1 MSVPSTATLHYP
13 HHSHHSHQSPPYGY
27 LNTLPQHNLYYR
39 SNSGTQ
45 QPQPPYQP
53 QSQRYSTEMRPSGS
67 VASST
72 APTPSATGKRRR
84 RTTPDWKEFYKNGI
98 PKEIIVIDDTPP
110 PEPTPKR
117 ASRTNQTATRVP
129 RPTSQHS
136 ALNTR
141 VHNPVSQASTATTS
155 QPSKRRK
162 IAATGPTSTAAAA
175 VNSRYDT
182 NHHDVYGSTPYSVTQ
197 TPAYASQGSSAN
209 TASASSRGY
218 NGTETAATSLAST
231 IGDSASVAGTKRKRV
246 TRGSMAKKQTDA
258 FAHYQPPP
266 HPPIKAKEVNVR
278 RVEDHPKSNQ
288 KVDDDEGH
296 YIVTP
301 GAYLTN
307 RYRIIKLLGQ
317 GTFGKVVQAFDGQ
330 KNEYC
335 AIKIIR
341 SVQKYRDA
349 SKIELRVLS
358 TLGKND
364 GENRNKCIH
373 LRDCFDYRNHICIV
387 TDLLG
392 MSVFDFLKSNS
403 FIPFPSSQIQS
414 FARQLFTSVAFLH
427 DLNLIHTD
435 LKPENILL
443 MHNTSETFTYNR
455 VIPSSTHSNPRK
467 AQTRKIL
474 LDTEIRLIDFG
485 SATFDDEYHSS
496 VVSTRHYRAP
506 EIILG
511 LGWSFPCD
519 IWSIGCIL
527 VEFYTGDAL
536 FQTHDNLEHLAMMRT
551 VCNADIETRLVRQAI
566 SKTQNSN
573 SPASRFFR
581 NNKLDYPNNETS
593 KTSRRYVKAMRRL
606 EEMIPQ
612 TCSFYRQLLDLLKKI
627 FVYDP
632 AKRISARDA
641 LKHPWFNE
649 VIRDEGITV
658 AQMRIDREVEMER
671 ELRRRREGNSDTE
684 PEDDETEAEAE
695 ADD

>member
-13 HHSHHSHQSPPYGY
+13 HHPHQSPPYGY
-27 LNTLPQHNLYYR
+27 LNAIPQHTSLYYR

-45 QPQPPYQP
+45 QPQPSYQP

-67 VASST
+67 VASSA
-72 APTPSATGKRRR
+72 APTPSVTGKRRR
-84 RTTPDWKEFYKNGI
+84 KQTPDWKEFYKNGV

-117 ASRTNQTATRVP
+117 NARTNVTASRVP
-129 RPTSQHS
+129 RPISQNTS
-136 ALNTR
+136 LNTR
-141 VHNPVSQASTATTS
+141 VHNPVSSSQASTATTS

-162 IAATGPTSTAAAA
+162 IAANGTTSAA
-175 VNSRYDT
+175 VN
-182 NHHDVYGSTPYSVTQ
+182 
-197 TPAYASQGSSAN
+197 
-209 TASASSRGY
+209 RGY
-218 NGTETAATSLAST
+218 NNGTETAATSLAST
-231 IGDSASVAGTKRKRV
+231 IGDSASIAGTKRKRV

-266 HPPIKAKEVNVR
+266 HPPIKAKEVVVR
-278 RVEDHPKSNQ
+278 KVEDNPKTNQ
-288 KVDDDEGH
+288 KVDDEEGH
-296 YIVTP
+296 YIVTT
-301 GAYLTN
+301 GAFLTN

-317 GTFGKVVQAFDGQ
+317 GTFGKVVQAFDNQ

-364 GENRNKCIH
+364 SENRNKCIH

-403 FIPFPSSQIQS
+403 FTPFPSSQIQS

-474 LDTEIRLIDFG
+474 LDTDIRLIDFG

-551 VCNADIETRLVRQAI
+551 VCNSDIETRLVRQAI
-566 SKTQNSN
+566 AKTQNSN

-581 NNKLDYPNNETS
+581 NNRLDYPNTETT

-606 EEMIPQ
+606 DEMIPQ

-658 AQMRIDREVEMER
+658 AQMRIDKSVEMER

-684 PEDDETEAEAE
+684 PEDDETEAEGE
-695 ADD
+695 DE

>member
-13 HHSHHSHQSPPYGY
+13 HHPHQSPPYGY
-27 LNTLPQHNLYYR
+27 LNPIPQHTNLYYR
-39 SNSGTQ
+39 ANSGTQ
-45 QPQPPYQP
+45 QPQQSYQP
-53 QSQRYSTEMRPSGS
+53 STQQRYSTEMRPSAS

-84 RTTPDWKEFYKNGI
+84 RNTPDWKEFYKNGI

-117 ASRTNQTATRVP
+117 NSRANQTASRVP
-129 RPTSQHS
+129 RPVAQNSS
-136 ALNTR
+136 LNGR
-141 VHNPVSQASTATTS
+141 VHNPITASSSQASTATTS
-155 QPSKRRK
+155 QPTKRRK
-162 IAATGPTSTAAAA
+162 LASGASTTAVA
-175 VNSRYDT
+175 VN
-182 NHHDVYGSTPYSVTQ
+182 
-197 TPAYASQGSSAN
+197 
-209 TASASSRGY
+209 SRGY

-231 IGDSASVAGTKRKRV
+231 VGETASVAGTKRKRV

-258 FAHYQPPP
+258 FTHYKPPP
-266 HPPIKAKEVNVR
+266 HPPIKAKDVFVR
-278 RVEDHPKSNQ
+278 KVTDDGLPPNA
-288 KVDDDEGH
+288 KVDDEEGH
-296 YIVTP
+296 YIVTQ
-301 GAYLTN
+301 GATIGG
-307 RYRIIKLLGQ
+307 RYKICKLLGQ
-317 GTFGKVVQAFDGQ
+317 GTFGKVVQAFDLE

-358 TLGKND
+358 TLNKND
-364 GENRNKCIH
+364 SENRNKCIH
-373 LRDCFDYRNHICIV
+373 LRDCFDYRQHICIV

-403 FIPFPSSQIQS
+403 FTPFPSSQIQS

-443 MHNTSETFTYNR
+443 VHNTSETFTYNR
-455 VIPSSTHSNPRK
+455 VIPSSTNTNPRK

-474 LDTEIRLIDFG
+474 LDTDIRLIDFG
-485 SATFDDEYHSS
+485 SATFEQEYHSS
-496 VVSTRHYRAP
+496 IVSTRHYRAP

-527 VEFYTGDAL
+527 IEFYTGDAL

-551 VCNADIETRLVRQAI
+551 VCNADIETRLVRQAVQR
-566 SKTQNSN
+566 TQHSN
-573 SPASRFFR
+573 NPTGRFFR

-612 TCSFYRQLLDLLKKI
+612 TCNFYRQFLDLLKKI

-632 AKRISARDA
+632 AKRITARDA

-649 VIRDEGITV
+649 VFRDEGITV
-658 AQMRIDREVEMER
+658 AQMRLDRTAEMAQ
-671 ELRRRREGNSDTE
+671 ELKRRREGSAGDTE
-684 PEDDETEAEAE
+684 AEDDETEVE
-695 ADD
+695 ADDK

>member
-13 HHSHHSHQSPPYGY
+13 HHPHQSPPYGY
-27 LNTLPQHNLYYR
+27 LNAIPQHTSLYYR

-45 QPQPPYQP
+45 QPQPSYQP

-67 VASST
+67 VASSA
-72 APTPSATGKRRR
+72 APTPSVTGKRRR
-84 RTTPDWKEFYKNGI
+84 KQTPDWKEFYKNGV

-117 ASRTNQTATRVP
+117 NARTNVTASRVP
-129 RPTSQHS
+129 RPISQNAS
-136 ALNTR
+136 LNAR
-141 VHNPVSQASTATTS
+141 VHNPVSSQASTATTS

-162 IAATGPTSTAAAA
+162 IAANGTTTAAI
-175 VNSRYDT
+175 NRYET
-182 NHHDVYGSTPYSVTQ
+182 NHDPYASTPYSVTQ

-218 NGTETAATSLAST
+218 NNGTETAATSLAST
-231 IGDSASVAGTKRKRV
+231 IGDSASIAGTKRKRV

-266 HPPIKAKEVNVR
+266 HPPIKAKEVVVR
-278 RVEDHPKSNQ
+278 KVEDNPKTNQ

-317 GTFGKVVQAFDGQ
+317 GTFGKVVQAFDSQ

-364 GENRNKCIH
+364 SDNRNKCIH

-403 FIPFPSSQIQS
+403 FTPFPSSQIQS

-474 LDTEIRLIDFG
+474 LDTDIRLIDFG

-566 SKTQNSN
+566 TKTQNSN

-581 NNKLDYPNNETS
+581 NNRLDYPNTETT

-606 EEMIPQ
+606 DEMIPQ

-658 AQMRIDREVEMER
+658 AQMRIDRGVEMER

-684 PEDDETEAEAE
+684 PEDDETEAEGE
-695 ADD
+695 DE

>member
-13 HHSHHSHQSPPYGY
+13 HPHHQSPSYGY
-27 LNTLPQHNLYYR
+27 LNSMPQHNLYYR

-45 QPQPPYQP
+45 QPQQQYSVQP
-53 QSQRYSTEMRPSGS
+53 SQQSSRYSPEMRPSGS

-72 APTPSATGKRRR
+72 GPETSVKGKRRR
-84 RTTPDWKEFYKNGI
+84 RSGPDWKEFYKNGA
-98 PKEIIVIDDTPP
+98 PKEIIIIHDTPT
-110 PEPTPKR
+110 PEPPKKVI
-117 ASRTNQTATRVP
+117 RTKETTSRVP
-129 RPTSQHS
+129 RPVSQHS
-136 ALNTR
+136 TLNSR
-141 VHNPVSQASTATTS
+141 VHNTTTQASTATTS

-162 IAATGPTSTAAAA
+162 ITASGTT

-182 NHHDVYGSTPYSVTQ
+182 NHHDPNGSTPYSVTQ

-266 HPPIKAKEVNVR
+266 HPPIKAKEVVVR
-278 RVEDHPKSNQ
+278 RVDDNSKPSQ

-317 GTFGKVVQAFDGQ
+317 GTFGKVVQAYDNT

-364 GENRNKCIH
+364 TDNRNKCIH

-403 FIPFPSSQIQS
+403 FIPFPSSQIQA

-474 LDTEIRLIDFG
+474 LDTDIRLIDFG

-566 SKTQNSN
+566 QKTQSSS

-632 AKRISARDA
+632 AKRITARDA

-658 AQMRIDREVEMER
+658 AQMRIDRGVEMER

-684 PEDDETEAEAE
+684 AEDDETEAEP
-695 ADD
+695 DSDH

>member
-13 HHSHHSHQSPPYGY
+13 HHPHQSPPYAY
-27 LNTLPQHNLYYR
+27 LNPLPQHNLYYR

-45 QPQPPYQP
+45 QPQQAYQAP
-53 QSQRYSTEMRPSGS
+53 VQQRYSTEMRPSGS
-67 VASST
+67 VASS
-72 APTPSATGKRRR
+72 AAHTPSASGKRRR

-110 PEPTPKR
+110 PDQPTPKR
-117 ASRTNQTATRVP
+117 PSRANQAASRVP
-129 RPTSQHS
+129 RPISQHPS
-136 ALNTR
+136 LNTR
-141 VHNPVSQASTATTS
+141 VHNPVPSQASTATTS
-155 QPSKRRK
+155 QPAKRRK
-162 IAATGPTSTAAAA
+162 IANGTTTTAAVA

-182 NHHDVYGSTPYSVTQ
+182 NHQDPYGSTPYSVTQ

-231 IGDSASVAGTKRKRV
+231 IGDAASVAGTKRKRV

-266 HPPIKAKEVNVR
+266 HPPIKAKEVYVR
-278 RVEDHPKSNQ
+278 RVEDNSKNTQ

-296 YIVTP
+296 YIVQA
-301 GAYLTN
+301 GAQLTN
-307 RYRIIKLLGQ
+307 RYKIVKLLGQ
-317 GTFGKVVQAFDGQ
+317 GTFGKVVQAFDSL

-358 TLGKND
+358 TLNKND
-364 GENRNKCIH
+364 ADNRNKCIH

-455 VIPSSTHSNPRK
+455 VIPSSTNSNPRK

-474 LDTEIRLIDFG
+474 LDTDIRLIDFG

-566 SKTQNSN
+566 QKTQNSN

-612 TCSFYRQLLDLLKKI
+612 TCTFYRQFLDLLKKI

-649 VIRDEGITV
+649 GFRDEGITV
-658 AQMRIDREVEMER
+658 AQMRIDRGSEMDK
-671 ELRRRREGNSDTE
+671 ELKRRREGTGDTE

-695 ADD
+695 SDH